1 MTAEMLINLLRELPP
16 EMKIVVRGYEEG
28 YNDISQLKK
37 IKLRHDA
44 ESKWYYGEYF
54 KANSDGTTDAVELFG
69 ENKNEE
75 NK

>member
-1 MTAEMLINLLRELPP
+1 MTAEVLINLLRELPP
-16 EMKIVVRGYEEG
+16 EIKIVVRGYEEG
-28 YNDISQLKK
+28 YNDISQLKP

-44 ESKWYYGEYF
+44 DSKWYYGEYF
-54 KANSDGTTDAVELFG
+54 KGNSDSATDAVELFG